1 MKKRAGS
8 RLKRGLAA
16 VLLAGLV
23 VTGNLQI
30 HAEEETE
37 VIMEEY
43 ETENLMEEI
52 QEELQTEEEIQ
63 VQEEE
68 QINEEEQE
76 NEELSKE
83 ISGEISEEV
92 FGDEAQENE
101 MQEDIQEDIFADSKA
116 EMQKADFLLTAEK
129 EQEKVRA
136 GEILLYT
143 VWVENTGETELQELT
158 LQSSFEEEQE
168 AVWED
173 REGNPLIGGSVDRLE
188 IGERRAFYLKIPL
201 TEDRTAPVRM
211 NICASARYSGGEIIR
226 RLTDTVDI
234 IALKAEFQVTN
245 TADRTMAAPGDR
257 IFFQIC
263 IRNTGERTLHSIL
276 TTEKLQTEGIPVQ
289 FEEKEGVTLNRSRTR
304 ALIGRIRPGHS
315 FSLRAVVTVPE
326 KAVPGELINQVTV
339 MTKETGEY
347 TAVSE
352 AGVEIVR
359 EETEDT
365 EPVVEDHDT
374 EKAVQES
381 SSRPIA
387 SNPRTGDRSET
398 GLWTAAAVTAAI
410 TARVSARR
418 RQGNERT
425 KTKH

>member
-37 VIMEEY
+37 VIMEEH
-43 ETENLMEEI
+43 ETENSMEEI

-76 NEELSKE
+76 N
-83 ISGEISEEV
+83 
-92 FGDEAQENE
+92 
-101 MQEDIQEDIFADSKA
+101 IQEDIFADSKA
-116 EMQKADFLLTAEK
+116 EIQKADFLLTAEK

-158 LQSSFEEEQE
+158 LQSSFGEEQE

-173 REGNPLIGGSVDRLE
+173 WEGNPLIGGSVDRLE

-234 IALKAEFQVTN
+234 IALKAEFQVTK
-245 TADRTMAAPGDR
+245 TADRTMAVPGDR

-381 SSRPIA
+381 SSGPIA

-410 TARVSARR
+410 TARVSVRR
-418 RQGNERT
+418 HQGNERT

>member
-37 VIMEEY
+37 VIMEEH
-43 ETENLMEEI
+43 ETENSMEEI

-76 NEELSKE
+76 N
-83 ISGEISEEV
+83 
-92 FGDEAQENE
+92 
-101 MQEDIQEDIFADSKA
+101 IQEDIFADSKA

-158 LQSSFEEEQE
+158 LQSSFGEEQE

-173 REGNPLIGGSVDRLE
+173 WEGNPLIGGSVDRLE

-234 IALKAEFQVTN
+234 IALKAEFQVTK
-245 TADRTMAAPGDR
+245 TADRTMAVSGDR

-410 TARVSARR
+410 TARVSVRR

>member
-37 VIMEEY
+37 VIMEEH
-43 ETENLMEEI
+43 ETENSMEEI

-76 NEELSKE
+76 N
-83 ISGEISEEV
+83 
-92 FGDEAQENE
+92 
-101 MQEDIQEDIFADSKA
+101 IQEDIFADSKA

-158 LQSSFEEEQE
+158 LQSSFGEEQE

-173 REGNPLIGGSVDRLE
+173 WEGNPLIGGSVDRLE

-234 IALKAEFQVTN
+234 IALKAEFQVTK
-245 TADRTMAAPGDR
+245 TADRTMAVPGDR

-276 TTEKLQTEGIPVQ
+276 TTEKLQTEGILVQ

-381 SSRPIA
+381 SSGPIA

-410 TARVSARR
+410 TARVSVRR
-418 RQGNERT
+418 HQGNERT

>member
-37 VIMEEY
+37 VIMEEH
-43 ETENLMEEI
+43 ETENSMEEI

-76 NEELSKE
+76 N
-83 ISGEISEEV
+83 
-92 FGDEAQENE
+92 
-101 MQEDIQEDIFADSKA
+101 IQEDIFADSKA

-158 LQSSFEEEQE
+158 LQSSFGEEQE

-173 REGNPLIGGSVDRLE
+173 WEGNPLIGGSVDRLE

-234 IALKAEFQVTN
+234 IALKAEFQVTK
-245 TADRTMAAPGDR
+245 TADRTMAVPGDR

-381 SSRPIA
+381 SSGPIA

-410 TARVSARR
+410 TARVSVRR
-418 RQGNERT
+418 HQGNERT

>member
-37 VIMEEY
+37 VIMEEH
-43 ETENLMEEI
+43 ETENSMEEI

-68 QINEEEQE
+68 QE

-92 FGDEAQENE
+92 SGDEAQENE
-101 MQEDIQEDIFADSKA
+101 MQEDIFADSKA
-116 EMQKADFLLTAEK
+116 EMEKADFLLTAEK

-158 LQSSFEEEQE
+158 LQSSFGEEQD

-173 REGNPLIGGSVDRLE
+173 REGNLLIGGSVDRLE

-226 RLTDTVDI
+226 RLTDTVGI
-234 IALKAEFQVTN
+234 IALKAEFQVTK

-352 AGVEIVR
+352 TGVEIVR

-387 SNPRTGDRSET
+387 SNPRTTDRSET

-410 TARVSARR
+410 TARVSVRR

>member
-37 VIMEEY
+37 VIMEEH
-43 ETENLMEEI
+43 ETENSMEEI

-76 NEELSKE
+76 N
-83 ISGEISEEV
+83 
-92 FGDEAQENE
+92 
-101 MQEDIQEDIFADSKA
+101 IQEDIFADSKA

-158 LQSSFEEEQE
+158 LQSSFGEEQE

-173 REGNPLIGGSVDRLE
+173 WEGNPLIGGSVDRLE

-201 TEDRTAPVRM
+201 TEDRAAPVRM

-234 IALKAEFQVTN
+234 IALKAEFQVTK
-245 TADRTMAAPGDR
+245 TADRTMAVPGDR

-410 TARVSARR
+410 TARVSVRR
-418 RQGNERT
+418 HQGNERT

>member
-37 VIMEEY
+37 VIMEEH
-43 ETENLMEEI
+43 ETENSMEEI

-63 VQEEE
+63 IQEEE

-76 NEELSKE
+76 NEE

-92 FGDEAQENE
+92 SGDEAQENE
-101 MQEDIQEDIFADSKA
+101 MQEDIFADSKA

-158 LQSSFEEEQE
+158 LQSSFGEEQD

-234 IALKAEFQVTN
+234 IALKAEFQVTK

-387 SNPRTGDRSET
+387 SNPRTGDRSGT

-410 TARVSARR
+410 TARVSVRR

>member
-37 VIMEEY
+37 VIMEEH
-43 ETENLMEEI
+43 ETENSMEEI

-76 NEELSKE
+76 NE
-83 ISGEISEEV
+83 
-92 FGDEAQENE
+92 
-101 MQEDIQEDIFADSKA
+101 IQEDIFADSKA
-116 EMQKADFLLTAEK
+116 EMEKADFLLTAEK

-158 LQSSFEEEQE
+158 LQSSFGEEQD

-226 RLTDTVDI
+226 RLTDTVGI
-234 IALKAEFQVTN
+234 IALKAEFQVTK

-352 AGVEIVR
+352 TGVEIVR
-359 EETEDT
+359 EENEDT

-387 SNPRTGDRSET
+387 SNPRTTDRSET

-410 TARVSARR
+410 TARVSVRR

>member
-37 VIMEEY
+37 VIMEEH
-43 ETENLMEEI
+43 ETENSMEEI

-76 NEELSKE
+76 N
-83 ISGEISEEV
+83 
-92 FGDEAQENE
+92 
-101 MQEDIQEDIFADSKA
+101 IQEDIFADSKA

-158 LQSSFEEEQE
+158 LQSSFGEEQE

-173 REGNPLIGGSVDRLE
+173 WEGNPLIGGCVDRLE

-201 TEDRTAPVRM
+201 TEDRAAPVRM

-234 IALKAEFQVTN
+234 IALKAEFQVTK
-245 TADRTMAAPGDR
+245 TADRTMAVPGDR

-381 SSRPIA
+381 SSGPIA

-410 TARVSARR
+410 TARVSVRR
-418 RQGNERT
+418 HQGNERT

>member
-1 MKKRAGS
+1 
-8 RLKRGLAA
+8 
-16 VLLAGLV
+16 
-23 VTGNLQI
+23 
-30 HAEEETE
+30 
-37 VIMEEY
+37 
-43 ETENLMEEI
+43 
-52 QEELQTEEEIQ
+52 
-63 VQEEE
+63 
-68 QINEEEQE
+68 
-76 NEELSKE
+76 
-83 ISGEISEEV
+83 
-92 FGDEAQENE
+92 

-158 LQSSFEEEQE
+158 LQSSFGEEQD

-226 RLTDTVDI
+226 RLTDTVGI
-234 IALKAEFQVTN
+234 IALKAEFQVTK

-387 SNPRTGDRSET
+387 SNPRTGDRSGT

-410 TARVSARR
+410 TARVSVRR

>member
-37 VIMEEY
+37 VIMEEH
-43 ETENLMEEI
+43 ETENSMEEI

-76 NEELSKE
+76 N
-83 ISGEISEEV
+83 
-92 FGDEAQENE
+92 
-101 MQEDIQEDIFADSKA
+101 IQEDIFADSKA
-116 EMQKADFLLTAEK
+116 EMQKADFLLTAEN

-158 LQSSFEEEQE
+158 LQSSFGEEQE

-173 REGNPLIGGSVDRLE
+173 WEGNPLIGGSVDRLE

-234 IALKAEFQVTN
+234 IALKAEFQVTK
-245 TADRTMAAPGDR
+245 TADRTMAVPGDR

-410 TARVSARR
+410 TARVSVRR

>member
-30 HAEEETE
+30 HAEEEME
-37 VIMEEY
+37 VIMEEH
-43 ETENLMEEI
+43 ETENSMEEI

-76 NEELSKE
+76 N
-83 ISGEISEEV
+83 
-92 FGDEAQENE
+92 
-101 MQEDIQEDIFADSKA
+101 IQEDIFADSKA

-158 LQSSFEEEQE
+158 LQSSFGEEQE

-173 REGNPLIGGSVDRLE
+173 WEGNPLIGGSVDRLE

-234 IALKAEFQVTN
+234 IALKAEFQVTK
-245 TADRTMAAPGDR
+245 TADRTMAVSGDR

-410 TARVSARR
+410 TARVSVRR

>member
-37 VIMEEY
+37 VIMEEH
-43 ETENLMEEI
+43 ETENSMEEI

-68 QINEEEQE
+68 QE

-92 FGDEAQENE
+92 SGDEAQENE
-101 MQEDIQEDIFADSKA
+101 MQEDIFADSKA
-116 EMQKADFLLTAEK
+116 EMEKADFLLTAEK

-143 VWVENTGETELQELT
+143 VWVENTGEMELQELT
-158 LQSSFEEEQE
+158 LQSSFGEEQD

-173 REGNPLIGGSVDRLE
+173 REGNLLIGGSVDRLE

-201 TEDRTAPVRM
+201 AEDRTAPVRM

-234 IALKAEFQVTN
+234 IALKAEFQVTK
-245 TADRTMAAPGDR
+245 TADRTMAVPGDR

-359 EETEDT
+359 EETEDI
-365 EPVVEDHDT
+365 EPMVEDHDT

-381 SSRPIA
+381 SSRPIT

-410 TARVSARR
+410 TARVSVRR

>member
-37 VIMEEY
+37 VIMEEH
-43 ETENLMEEI
+43 ETENSMEEI

-76 NEELSKE
+76 NEE
-83 ISGEISEEV
+83 ISGEIAEEIS
-92 FGDEAQENE
+92 GDEAQENE
-101 MQEDIQEDIFADSKA
+101 MQEDIFADSKA

-143 VWVENTGETELQELT
+143 VWVENTGEAALQELI
-158 LQSSFEEEQE
+158 LQSSFGEEQE

-173 REGNPLIGGSVDRLE
+173 WEGNPLIGGSVDRLE

-201 TEDRTAPVRM
+201 TEDRAAPVRM

-234 IALKAEFQVTN
+234 IALKAEFQVTK
-245 TADRTMAAPGDR
+245 TADRTMAVPGDR

-410 TARVSARR
+410 TARVSVRR
-418 RQGNERT
+418 HQGNERT